1 MLDLKFVRDNLDVV
15 RKALQDKGE
24 TAAVDRFSE
33 LDTRRR
39 DLLREVEQLKNKRNK
54 MPVRLSQKCVPFHSK
69 LKHWT
74 NKQEKW
80 SKHYRKSC

>member
-33 LDTRRR
+33 LIPDGVICCGKWNSLKINATLFRR
-39 DLLREVEQLKNKRNK
+39 K
-54 MPVRLSQKCVPFHSK
+54 
-69 LKHWT
+69 
-74 NKQEKW
+74 
-80 SKHYRKSC
+80 